1 MIRAAVQRFAR
12 SRFRPRG
19 IRARVL
25 AIALVPCVALVV
37 TGGVTVT
44 RLAVDAHAAKKWS
57 EYLGRQMDLAVHL
70 TNAAQNERAA
80 SLLAL
85 AGDRGAAADLAGRR
99 ADTDRVFS
107 ELGLVAREMNTLNPD
122 AVSKSTPAFTAVA
135 TQLPQ
140 VRASVDT
147 GRTDIA
153 AVDDYFT
160 TITGIVVLG
169 LQGSARHTPDAVAAA
184 EQMTAA
190 NLVQVADLHSR
201 AVATTVSA
209 LAAGSPSAADRHRVS
224 QFTGAYRQ
232 LLEGLITSLTD
243 DGRAA
248 YRTFTDSPQWRT
260 AVTGEDQFA
269 NDGTLQ
275 VPEHEWRDAEAAV
288 NSQLITLFH
297 DHGRYA
303 TQLAVDAAS
312 RLLTQ
317 TLLSTAVISVVA
329 AIAFACALVL
339 ANRLIRRLDSLR
351 SRSLELANEQL
362 PSILRRIHG
371 GEEVDLDHETT
382 VLDAGDDEIASV
394 AYAFGVAQ
402 RVAVD
407 AAAAEAR
414 TRDGFNKVFLDIA
427 HRSQTVVRRQLDI
440 LDVAESKQDDPE
452 HLELLFRLDH
462 LATRAR
468 RNAENLLILGGAQP
482 GRRWHDPVP
491 LEDIVRSAVSE
502 TEDFARVT
510 AARLPAVRVLGGAVA
525 DLIHLLAELIDN
537 AATFSPPQS
546 LVTVRGSTVGNGV
559 AVEVEDQGL
568 GIRADERD
576 RLNELLRNPPEFQEM
591 ALAGRRHLGLF
602 VVGRLAAR
610 HNIMVTL
617 HESAYG
623 GTTAVALIRSEL
635 LQGVADE
642 ETPIS
647 PPRVAVAPPP
657 VPRVEAHHAA
667 DELESAPPAFA
678 PAIEVPRRSEREHG
692 EVSAHSLDVSSARVP
707 LPGRPPLPRR
717 RRQAHLAPQ
726 LRLNEQAAPPS
737 NRTTDRRRDAATVR
751 GAMAS
756 FQQGTRQARHTTSAQ
771 PQRIRRIDNE

>member
-1 MIRAAVQRFAR
+1 M
-12 SRFRPRG
+12 
-19 IRARVL
+19 
-25 AIALVPCVALVV
+25 
-37 TGGVTVT
+37 
-44 RLAVDAHAAKKWS
+44 
-57 EYLGRQMDLAVHL
+57 LG
-70 TNAAQNERAA
+70 
-80 SLLAL
+80 
-85 AGDRGAAADLAGRR
+85 GDRTAAADLARRR

-107 ELGLVAREMNTLNPD
+107 ELSLVAHEMNTLNPE

-140 VRASVDT
+140 IRTAVDT

-153 AVDDYFT
+153 AVDDYFA

-201 AVATTVSA
+201 AVATAMSA
-209 LAAGSPSAADRHRVS
+209 LAAGTPTSADHHRVG
-224 QFTGAYRQ
+224 QFTGAFRQ
-232 LLEGLITSLTD
+232 QLEGLVTSLTD

-248 YRTFTDSPQWRT
+248 YRALTDSPQWHT
-260 AVTGEDQFA
+260 SVTGEDQFA

-275 VPEHEWRDAEAAV
+275 VPENEWSEAEATIG
-288 NSQLITLFH
+288 SQLITLFH

-317 TLLSTAVISVVA
+317 TLLTTAAISVVA
-329 AIAFACALVL
+329 AIAFACALLL

-351 SRSLELANEQL
+351 SRSLELANERL
-362 PSILRRIHG
+362 PSILRRIHS
-371 GEEVDLDHETT
+371 GEEVDLDLETT
-382 VLDAGDDEIASV
+382 AWDAGNDEIASV

-402 RVAVD
+402 RAAVD

-440 LDVAESKQDDPE
+440 LDLAESKQDDPE

-502 TEDFARVT
+502 TEEFARVT
-510 AARLPAVRVLGGAVA
+510 IVRLPAVQVLGGAVA

-546 LVTVRGSTVGNGV
+546 LVSVRGSAVGNGV
-559 AVEVEDQGL
+559 AIEVEDQGL

-591 ALAGRRHLGLF
+591 ALLGRRNLGLF
-602 VVGRLAAR
+602 VVGRIAAR

-635 LQGVADE
+635 LQAVSSGEA
-642 ETPIS
+642 PIS
-647 PPRVAVAPPP
+647 PPRITVAPPP
-657 VPRVEAHHAA
+657 MTRAGTHHPA
-667 DELESAPPAFA
+667 DVLQSAPPALA
-678 PAIEVPRRSEREHG
+678 PAVDATQRIEAEFDEA
-692 EVSAHSLDVSSARVP
+692 SAHSLDVSSARVP
-707 LPGRPPLPRR
+707 LPGRPQLPRR
-717 RRQAHLAPQ
+717 RRQTHLAPQ

-737 NRTTDRRRDAATVR
+737 NRSGDRRRDAAVVR

-756 FQQGTRQARHTTSAQ
+756 FQQGTRQARNTTSAQ

>member
-1 MIRAAVQRFAR
+1 M
-12 SRFRPRG
+12 
-19 IRARVL
+19 
-25 AIALVPCVALVV
+25 ALVV

-44 RLAVDAHAAKKWS
+44 RLAADAHAAKKWS
-57 EYLGRQMDLAVHL
+57 EYLGRQMDLAAHL
-70 TNAAQNERAA
+70 ATAAQNERAA

-85 AGDRGAAADLAGRR
+85 AGDRGAATDLARQR
-99 ADTDRVFS
+99 ADIDRVFS
-107 ELGLVAREMNTLNPD
+107 ELNLVAREMNTLNPD

-140 VRASVDT
+140 IRAAVDT
-147 GRTDIA
+147 GRTDTT
-153 AVDDYFT
+153 AVDDYFA

-184 EQMTAA
+184 EQMTTAH
-190 NLVQVADLHSR
+190 LVQVADLHSR
-201 AVATTVSA
+201 AVATAMSA
-209 LAAGSPSAADRHRVS
+209 LAAGAPTSADRHRVG

-232 LLEGLITSLTD
+232 QLEGSVTSLTD

-248 YRTFTDSPQWRT
+248 YRALTDSPQWRT
-260 AVTGEDQFA
+260 SVTGEDQFA
-269 NDGTLQ
+269 SDGTLNI
-275 VPEHEWRDAEAAV
+275 PAHEWRDAEAAV
-288 NSQLITLFH
+288 GSQLVALFH

-317 TLLSTAVISVVA
+317 TLLTTAAITVVA
-329 AIAFACALVL
+329 AVAFACALLL
-339 ANRLIRRLDSLR
+339 ANRLIRRLSSLR

-371 GEEVDLDHETT
+371 GEEVDLDLETT
-382 VLDAGDDEIASV
+382 TLDAGDDEIGSV

-402 RVAVD
+402 RAAVD

-440 LDVAESKQDDPE
+440 LDLAEGKQDDPE

-510 AARLPAVRVLGGAVA
+510 TVRLPAVHVLGGAVA

-568 GIRADERD
+568 GIRAEERD

-635 LQGVADE
+635 LQAESHSEVPA
-642 ETPIS
+642 S
-647 PPRVAVAPPP
+647 RPRIPMDPPP
-657 VPRVEAHHAA
+657 VPRPEAHRTSGVLA
-667 DELESAPPAFA
+667 SAPPSLA
-678 PAIEVPRRSEREHG
+678 PAVDVIQRIEREPG
-692 EVSAHSLDVSSARVP
+692 EASAHSLDVSSPRVP
-707 LPGRPPLPRR
+707 LPGRPQLPRR
-717 RRQAHLAPQ
+717 RRQTHLAPQ
-726 LRLNEQAAPPS
+726 LRLDEQAAPPS
-737 NRTTDRRRDAATVR
+737 NRTAERRRDAAVVR

-756 FQQGTRQARHTTSAQ
+756 FQQGTQQARRTTSAQ